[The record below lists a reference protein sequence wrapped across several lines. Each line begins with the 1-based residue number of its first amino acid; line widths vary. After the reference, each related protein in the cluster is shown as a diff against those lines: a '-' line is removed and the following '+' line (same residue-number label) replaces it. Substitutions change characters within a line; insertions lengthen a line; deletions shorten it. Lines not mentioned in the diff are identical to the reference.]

1 MTSKVYSAIPY
12 GFEYKNI
19 IVEGDS
25 NEGLPCFNIV
35 GMANKTVSE
44 SRERIRTAITNSG
57 FSFPRKKLI
66 INLAPAEIE
75 KTGTSLDLPI
85 ALAVLSLSMQILQ
98 QNLNGRLF
106 AGELSLTG
114 EIRPIKGIIN
124 IIEAAKQH
132 GFTEAYIP
140 AGNATQAALVAGND
154 LPIFPV
160 HNLREL

>member
-1 MTSKVYSAIPY
+1 MNK
-12 GFEYKNI
+12 
-19 IVEGDS
+19 
-25 NEGLPCFNIV
+25 GLPCLNIV
-35 GMANKTVSE
+35 GMANKTVCE
-44 SRERIRTAITNSG
+44 SRERIRAAITNSG
-57 FSFPRKKLI
+57 FSFPRDKLI

-98 QNLNGRLF
+98 QDLHNRLF

-132 GFTEAYIP
+132 GFAEAYIP
-140 AGNATQAALVAGND
+140 AGNATQAALVAD
-154 LPIFPV
+154 DQIQIFPV
-160 HNLREL
+160 QNLREL